1 LHTVHIPFGA
11 KNNKLKLIVFTIPRT
26 GSHVIGRSAEANGYK
41 VIHEP
46 FTFDDVHQNYDKFI
60 KKVVLPSEN
69 VIVFDHYFVYSNYDR
84 NYVNKC
90 IRDYDLKIVLLR
102 RDKLQQAIS
111 AVYARRFLVNEGE
124 GWKSKKRV
132 PARLPIK
139 LIKTRFK
146 NLVSSEK
153 ELCKLN
159 LPIFYYEDI
168 LADPSI
174 FPVKLTI
181 EHYRPPE
188 KSDYIL
194 NHKAIKLASAS
205 WIKELSLDFSN

>member
-1 LHTVHIPFGA
+1 MHIPFGA
-11 KNNKLKLIVFTIPRT
+11 KNNKLKLIVFSIPRT

-69 VIVFDHYFVYSNYDR
+69 VIVFDQFLNQSNYNLD
-84 NYVNKC
+84 YLNKC
-90 IRDYDLKIVLLR
+90 KRDYDLSIVLLR
-102 RDKLQQAIS
+102 RDVLQQAIS
-111 AVYARRFLVNEGE
+111 VAYAWREFGVVANDWNLAVRKKVNLKLYEV
-124 GWKSKKRV
+124 KRHFRNLTISK
-132 PARLPIK
+132 ARL
-139 LIKTRFK
+139 L
-146 NLVSSEK
+146 E
-153 ELCKLN
+153 LN
-159 LPIFYYEDI
+159 LPTVYYEDM

-174 FPVKLTI
+174 FPIKLTI